1 MSDGVDE
8 SSMLRLD
15 PDEELKLDGQDSI
28 VLNPTLTIPET
39 ILELPTKS
47 NVDNK
52 INDHSRKK
60 TLLLTLTIKISIT
73 FVLAK

>member
-28 VLNPTLTIPET
+28 VLNSTLTVPET

-52 INDHSRKK
+52 INDPSRKK
-60 TLLLTLTIKISIT
+60 TLLLTLTIKISKT